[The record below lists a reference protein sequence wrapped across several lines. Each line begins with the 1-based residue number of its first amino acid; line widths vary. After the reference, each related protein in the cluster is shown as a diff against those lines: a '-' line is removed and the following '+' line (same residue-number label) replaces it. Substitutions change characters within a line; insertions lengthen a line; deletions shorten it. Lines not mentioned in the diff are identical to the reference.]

1 MLHRL
6 GLVTMGPIMEP
17 EKSHADALANLLVST
32 EKLEG
37 LGDGRDLPVGT
48 EVKTMRDELKMLAN
62 RDGRARP
69 ANSV

>member
-1 MLHRL
+1 
-6 GLVTMGPIMEP
+6 MGPIMEP